1 MNWRAFRLNQI
12 HRRVDDALRA
22 EKCRTVPN
30 PLEIVRLKR
39 LKLSIRERLVA
50 LVLEPKRA

>member
-12 HRRVDDALRA
+12 HLRIDDALRA
-22 EKCRTVPN
+22 EKRRVVPN
-30 PLEIVRLKR
+30 PFEILRLKR

-50 LVLEPKRA
+50 LALQPKRA